1 MSLTTNRRATNGPAD
16 FTAAELV
23 RIVAWGDEHGLEV
36 IIRLSGA
43 AYPEDVAFVG
53 YGEGIAS
60 WTVYRAQRH
69 LWLRRIEGVAGH
81 GCKGLTLAVVSV
93 EEALAE
99 IISDTEI

>member
-1 MSLTTNRRATNGPAD
+1 MSLTTDRRTTNGPAD
-16 FTAAELV
+16 LTAAELV

-36 IIRLSGA
+36 TIRLSGA

-53 YGEGIAS
+53 YGEAIPS
-60 WTVYRAQRH
+60 WTVYRAEGH
-69 LWLRRIEGVAGH
+69 LWLRHMEGVAGP
-81 GCKGLTLAVVSV
+81 GCEALPLAVMSV